1 MRPRNKPTDE
11 ALFRKQYLATLKLQ
25 SEINEVN
32 LRANQMY
39 VKTGMPPNTPLDT
52 RTTTERVADVVKLRA
67 DLIMALK
74 EIADGVNSQGIVA
87 SLNADQLLFVSQH
100 MPEIVSILKPK
111 YKYGIP
117 ADIFTQSFLPTYM
130 NDEFRRRTII
140 ANLPQNIFDANEIP
154 PPPPDEIPPQEG
166 PVPQGG
172 PIFGPEPG
180 PPPPGGEYDVGSAT
194 EPVDVHDEYPGIAEE
209 EDIYFQKLIETA
221 PLDVRA
227 KAYDTERGRDVLA
240 EFKDNYDG
248 SAGFERVGLDT
259 LRTAVE
265 QMMELYIA
273 PFTARQDK
281 FGPRGTTKASYLIRL
296 ANMNRYLVNMYNR
309 VIKENPIRKPRAGW
323 GLYPSGGRL
332 ASRPVE
338 AKRKVVGR
346 GIGEAMKWVSLGKYK
361 IDSHKLD
368 NGIMA
373 LRTQS
378 GAIVAKYPTQR
389 LSSAVVP
396 IIEAAVENRQPTF
409 DVLSSLS
416 AEDRS
421 FVKKLSKNAGIF
433 QHIGSGLPSNPKD
446 DEDIKEF
453 EIMRGEILAGNDN
466 TTLVKNFKTQIM
478 RLMSRD
484 LLPKSEGKELL
495 LEMAALGH

>member
-1 MRPRNKPTDE
+1 
-11 ALFRKQYLATLKLQ
+11 
-25 SEINEVN
+25 
-32 LRANQMY
+32 
-39 VKTGMPPNTPLDT
+39 
-52 RTTTERVADVVKLRA
+52 
-67 DLIMALK
+67 
-74 EIADGVNSQGIVA
+74 
-87 SLNADQLLFVSQH
+87 

-140 ANLPQNIFDANEIP
+140 SNLPQNIFDANEIP

-166 PVPQGG
+166 PE
-172 PIFGPEPG
+172 PEPG

-194 EPVDVHDEYPGIAEE
+194 EPIDVHDEYPGIAEE
-209 EDIYFQKLIETA
+209 ENIYFQKLIETA

-227 KAYDTERGRDVLA
+227 KAYDNERGREVLA
-240 EFKDNYDG
+240 DFKERFD
-248 SAGFERVGLDT
+248 SSSVFERASLDI
-259 LRTAVE
+259 LRTIVD
-265 QMMELYIA
+265 QSTELYIL
-273 PFTARQDK
+273 PFTSRQDK

-296 ANMNRYLVNMYNR
+296 ANINRYLAHMYNR
-309 VIKENPIRKPRAGW
+309 VIKGNPIRKPRAGW

-332 ASRPVE
+332 ASSGGS

-368 NGIMA
+368 DGILA

-378 GAIVAKYPTQR
+378 GAIVAKYPTQK
-389 LSSAVVP
+389 LPSAVVP

-416 AEDRS
+416 PEDRS
-421 FVKKLSKNAGIF
+421 FIKKLSKNSGIF
-433 QHIGSGLPSNPKD
+433 QHIGAGLPSNPAD
-446 DEDIKEF
+446 DEDIKDF
-453 EIMRGEILAGNDN
+453 EIMRGEILSGNDS
-466 TTLVKNFKTQIM
+466 TVLIRDFKRQILK
-478 RLMSRD
+478 LMKRD

-495 LEMAALGH
+495 VELALMAD

>member
-67 DLIMALK
+67 DLIVALK
-74 EIADGVNSQGIVA
+74 EIADSVNAQGIVA
-87 SLNADQLLFVSQH
+87 ALNADQLLFVAQH

-140 ANLPQNIFDANEIP
+140 SNLPQNIFDEHEIP
-154 PPPPDEIPPQEG
+154 PPPPDQPEEG
-166 PVPQGG
+166 PL
-172 PIFGPEPG
+172 EPG
-180 PPPPGGEYDVGSAT
+180 PPPPVSQGGEYDVGSAT
-194 EPVDVHDEYPGIAEE
+194 EPVDVHDEYPGLAEE

-227 KAYDTERGRDVLA
+227 KAYDNERGRDVLA
-240 EFKDNYDG
+240 EFKDRYDG

-273 PFTARQDK
+273 PFTTRQDK

-296 ANMNRYLVNMYNR
+296 ANINRYLANMYNR
-309 VIKENPIRKPRAGW
+309 VIKENPIRKPRSGW
-323 GLYPSGGRL
+323 GLASSIGSG
-332 ASRPVE
+332 SSSSST
-338 AKRKVVGR
+338 KRKVGR

-368 NGIMA
+368 NGILA

-378 GAIVAKYPTQR
+378 GAIVAKYPTQK

-396 IIEAAVENRQPTF
+396 IIEAAVENRQPAF

-416 AEDRS
+416 PEDRS
-421 FVKKLSKNAGIF
+421 FVKKLSKNSGIF
-433 QHIGSGLPSNPKD
+433 QHIGQGLPSNPKD

-466 TTLVKNFKTQIM
+466 TTLIKNFKTQIM